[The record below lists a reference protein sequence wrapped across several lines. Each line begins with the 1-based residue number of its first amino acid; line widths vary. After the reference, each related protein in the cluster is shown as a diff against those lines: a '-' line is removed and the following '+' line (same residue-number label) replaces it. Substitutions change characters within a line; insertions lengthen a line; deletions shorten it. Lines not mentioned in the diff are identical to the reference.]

1 MRRNIAKQLVLF
13 LALVTAVDAY
23 SAGENEP
30 WSGGTGAAARNH
42 RRPIHRRPIHAQ
54 STIRAQ
60 NGVSTLQT
68 GTPTTDLSGTIS
80 GFPSLPMVGV
90 DANNCN
96 TTDLGCANPH

>member
-1 MRRNIAKQLVLF
+1 MKGNIAKQLVLF

-23 SAGENEP
+23 AAGENEP
-30 WSGGTGAAARNH
+30 WNGGAAAAVHHH
-42 RRPIHRRPIHAQ
+42 RRSIHRRSIHAQ

-68 GTPTTDLSGTIS
+68 AMPTSDLSGTIS

-90 DANNCN
+90 DADNCN
-96 TTDLGCANPH
+96 TTDLGCTNPH